1 MSALFHHG
9 EPERQE
15 QTHKESPW
23 QNAQKPVQADTLRS
37 ILAPNNEGR
46 YNAGM
51 DEQKYLPDTNRV
63 GMLTAT
69 VLLAFALT
77 RIVQAPAFEVELQ
90 LPGFLLAFP
99 LNISTTM
106 SLLTAGL
113 TATGMDWLLRG
124 HPTLNG
130 RATVQWWLLP
140 TLSAF
145 VISVPLTVLP
155 GSAWWVGF
163 AVTGTFLFF
172 VFLAEYIVVEP
183 GAPFYGT
190 SMAGLTAIA
199 YTLFF
204 ILAVALRYSDARL
217 FLAAPPLFIAAGLA
231 SLRIM
236 HLRLGGWEFAW
247 ASGIALVCVQIASGL
262 HYWPISPVQF
272 GLMLTG
278 PLYAL
283 TNLAVNLGEELPVG
297 RAVFEPAV
305 STALCWGLA
314 IFIR

>member
-1 MSALFHHG
+1 
-9 EPERQE
+9 
-15 QTHKESPW
+15 
-23 QNAQKPVQADTLRS
+23 
-37 ILAPNNEGR
+37 
-46 YNAGM
+46 M
-51 DEQKYLPDTNRV
+51 DERKYLPDTDRV

-69 VLLAFALT
+69 VLLAFALA

-99 LNISTTM
+99 LNISSAV

-124 HPTLNG
+124 HPSLNG

-145 VISVPLTVLP
+145 VIRVPLAVLP
-155 GSAWWVGF
+155 SGAWWVGF
-163 AVTGTFLFF
+163 VVTGTFLFF
-172 VFLAEYIVVEP
+172 VFIAEYIVVEP
-183 GAPFYGT
+183 GAPFYAT
-190 SMAGLTAIA
+190 SMAGLTAIS

-217 FLAAPPLFIAAGLA
+217 FLAAPALFLASGLA

-236 HLRLGGWEFAW
+236 HLRLGSWEFAW
-247 ASGIALVCVQIASGL
+247 ALGIAFVCVQVASGL
-262 HYWPISPVQF
+262 HYWSISPVQF

-283 TNLAVNLGEELPVG
+283 TNLAVNIGEELPIR
-297 RAVFEPAV
+297 RAMVEPGVVTAV
-305 STALCWGLA
+305 SWGLA